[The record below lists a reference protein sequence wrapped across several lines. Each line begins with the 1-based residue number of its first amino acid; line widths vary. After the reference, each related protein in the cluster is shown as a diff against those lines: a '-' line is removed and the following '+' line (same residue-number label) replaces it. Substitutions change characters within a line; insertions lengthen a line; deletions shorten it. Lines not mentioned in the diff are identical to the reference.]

1 MNTHRSTV
9 TRRGTRALLALGTA
23 LTAALGAGFVVA
35 ASADTP
41 NVPASISGDAPEGA
55 QGAPYDFAYTLG
67 GDPMPTTT
75 YTGTLP
81 PGLTLSA
88 DGHLTGIP
96 TTAGSFDFT
105 VVADNGS
112 TESVQ
117 NTVVID
123 PVVPAI
129 SGTPMVGQVWAL
141 YSFTFATVGAPVVTL
156 TGGTLLPPGLS
167 LMPDGTLSGKPTR
180 AGTFTFTLQ
189 ADNGTPPAATDMV
202 TMTIVP
208 KPHIRIA
215 DARVTEGNSGYVGMT
230 FTVSL
235 STPGILPATVHWS
248 TANGTAV
255 AGTDYRSGS
264 GMITFPVGS
273 TTQTITVQVRGD
285 RLKEPNET
293 FFVNLRNA
301 LHSDIADRQATGV
314 IVNDD

>member
-1 MNTHRSTV
+1 MNPHSSTV
-9 TRRGTRALLALGTA
+9 TRGGTRALLALVIA
-23 LTAALGAGFVVA
+23 LTAALGAGLVAAA

-41 NVPASISGDAPEGA
+41 TVPASISGAAPEGA
-55 QGAPYDFAYTLG
+55 QGQQYDFTYTLV
-67 GDPMPTTT
+67 GDPLPTTT

-88 DGHLTGIP
+88 AGELTGVP

-105 VVADNGS
+105 VVADNGATAS
-112 TESVQ
+112 LPQ
-117 NTVVID
+117 TVVID
-123 PVVPAI
+123 AVVPAI
-129 SGTPMVGQVWAL
+129 SGTPPVGQVWAL
-141 YSFTFATVGAPVVTL
+141 YSFTFDTVGAPVVTL
-156 TGGTLLPPGLS
+156 IDGTLPPGL
-167 LMPDGTLSGKPTR
+167 LLTPDGTISGKPTR
-180 AGTFTFTLQ
+180 AGTFLFTLQ
-189 ADNGTPPAATDMV
+189 ADNGTPPAATDV
-202 TMTIVP
+202 VSMTIVP

-215 DARVTEGNSGYVGMT
+215 DAHVTEGNSGYVGMT

-255 AGTDYRSGS
+255 AGTDYRSAS

-293 FFVNLRNA
+293 FFVNLKNA
-301 LHSDIADRQATGV
+301 LHSDIVDRQATGV